1 MCLLITNISFF
12 LSLFINI
19 YLFLAVLCLC
29 CCKGFFS
36 NCREWG
42 YSLGTEHG
50 LLVVA
55 ASPVAEHRLQ
65 VAGASVVAVMGSYE
79 VQLVGSRAQ

>member
-1 MCLLITNISFF
+1 MVFVAARAFSLIVAS
-12 LSLFINI
+12 
-19 YLFLAVLCLC
+19 
-29 CCKGFFS
+29 G
-36 NCREWG
+36 G
-42 YSLGTEHG
+42 YSLGTEYG
-50 LLVVA
+50 LLVAA